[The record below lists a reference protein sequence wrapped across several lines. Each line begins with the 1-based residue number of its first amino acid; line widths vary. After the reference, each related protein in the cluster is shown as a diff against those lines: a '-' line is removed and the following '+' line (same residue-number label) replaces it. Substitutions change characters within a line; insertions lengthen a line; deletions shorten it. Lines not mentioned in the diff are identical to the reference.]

1 VGHVEPAALDVE
13 HGGQLATEVGQSR
26 LRYGGIVERLVP
38 PALNVLEAVVLGSGR
53 AQLLDGLEEGG
64 EAILLIAGGL
74 GLGQE
79 GGLAILVG
87 LVAGLELSDLAQSDV
102 LEGLGEDG
110 LGGGHGGQKD
120 RTTGDDLEDGVQ
132 GNRLGN
138 SI

>member
-1 VGHVEPAALDVE
+1 MAIHTCQNARVQVCHVEPAALDVE

-26 LRYGGIVERLVP
+26 LRYGGIVERLIP

-64 EAILLIAGGL
+64 EAILLIDGGL

-87 LVAGLELSDLAQSDV
+87 LVAGLELSDLA
-102 LEGLGEDG
+102 
-110 LGGGHGGQKD
+110 
-120 RTTGDDLEDGVQ
+120 
-132 GNRLGN
+132 
-138 SI
+138 